1 MDWGLGVNSMQRLS
15 ALVRYIFTAIL
26 VPILIA
32 VATHLIEEQPQ
43 RTANVV
49 LKFLLDL
56 SEQTWFRPT
65 AISLGCFVAG
75 LWVDWLL
82 WRLDRSRADE
92 RKALGIEML
101 TLGRNL
107 GHFVG
112 RINGDPM
119 SAFRPQITSCLTK
132 VKRFGMW
139 VPDDRIFSIHS
150 PYAMDLIVDYLTQ
163 VGQMLQG
170 ENFREAKRDAKKSKA
185 AFDKA
190 YAEHRLPST

>member
-1 MDWGLGVNSMQRLS
+1 MQRLS

-43 RTANVV
+43 QTANVV

-56 SEQTWFRPT
+56 SEQTWFRLT
-65 AISLGCFVAG
+65 ALSLGCFVAG

-82 WRLDRSRADE
+82 WRLDRSRVEE
-92 RKALGIEML
+92 RRALGIEML

-112 RINGDPM
+112 RINADPM
-119 SAFRPQITSCLTK
+119 SAFRQQITSCLAK

-139 VPDDRIFSIHS
+139 VPDDQIFSVH
-150 PYAMDLIVDYLTQ
+150 PLHAVDLTVDYLTQ
-163 VGQMLQG
+163 VGTMLKD
-170 ENFREAKRDAKKSKA
+170 ENFSEAKRDAKNSKT

>member
-1 MDWGLGVNSMQRLS
+1 MKSSKFGNTQLRFVAHTSRLANNDGRRS
-15 ALVRYIFTAIL
+15 
-26 VPILIA
+26 PE
-32 VATHLIEEQPQ
+32 HLIIDVID
-43 RTANVV
+43 VV
-49 LKFLLDL
+49 
-56 SEQTWFRPT
+56 
-65 AISLGCFVAG
+65 
-75 LWVDWLL
+75 VDHHL

-139 VPDDRIFSIHS
+139 VPDD
-150 PYAMDLIVDYLTQ
+150 
-163 VGQMLQG
+163 
-170 ENFREAKRDAKKSKA
+170 
-185 AFDKA
+185 
-190 YAEHRLPST
+190 

>member
-1 MDWGLGVNSMQRLS
+1 MQRLS

-56 SEQTWFRPT
+56 SEQTWFPPT

-163 VGQMLQG
+163 VGQMLKDG
-170 ENFREAKRDAKKSKA
+170 NFREAKRDAKKSKT